1 MQLDDLAFG
10 AFTVTPVV
18 RGDDRGHFAETFRAD
33 AFEERTGH
41 PLPVAQVNTSVSR
54 RGVVRGVHYALVPPG
69 QAKYVSCLAG
79 RLLDV
84 VVDIRVGSP
93 TFGRSASVVLDADT
107 HNAVYV
113 PEGLGHAFVALS
125 DWATVSYLCSTPY
138 TPAREFGVH
147 PLDPALDLP
156 FGDVGTPILSDRD
169 AAAPTLAEARE
180 LGQLPVYAET
190 EEFLAARR
198 GTARRA
204 AGR

>member
-1 MQLDDLAFG
+1 MQVEELAFG
-10 AFTVTPVV
+10 AFTVTPVI

-33 AFEERTGH
+33 VFEEQTGH

-54 RGVVRGVHYALVPPG
+54 RGVIRGVHYALVPPG

-84 VVDIRVGSP
+84 VVDIRIGSP
-93 TFGRSASVVLDADT
+93 TFGRSAAVELDADT
-107 HNAVYV
+107 HNAVYI

-125 DWATVSYLCSTPY
+125 DWATVNYLCSTAY
-138 TPAREFGVH
+138 NPAREFGVH

-156 FGDVGTPILSDRD
+156 FADAGEPILSDRD

-180 LGQLPVYAET
+180 LGRLPVHAET
-190 EEFLAARR
+190 EEFLAQQRRSARS
-198 GTARRA
+198 AP
-204 AGR
+204 